1 MSRRSLLDRS
11 IIEEPMIN
19 LTPLIDVVFVILIMF
34 IIVAPLLEMDE
45 IELAKSSSQPKEK
58 DVAIKDASPITL
70 KVAQDNTI
78 RLNDQKI
85 TQQQLVPFLTK
96 LKQQYPGVT
105 PQILHD
111 KRAHFGTYQGIK
123 NALEEAGYGE
133 MDVVL
138 APG

>member
-1 MSRRSLLDRS
+1 MSRRPLLDRS

-19 LTPLIDVVFVILIMF
+19 LTPLIDVVFVMLIMF
-34 IIVAPLLEMDE
+34 IIVAPLLEIDE

-58 DVAIKDASPITL
+58 DVTVKDTSPITL

-78 RLNDQKI
+78 RVNDQKA
-85 TQQQLVPFLTK
+85 TPQQLVPLLIK
-96 LKQQYPGVT
+96 LKQQYPGVI
-105 PQILHD
+105 PQVLHD
-111 KRAHFGTYQGIK
+111 KKAHFGTYQSIK